1 MCNKCHSED
10 INTGLTQSSE
20 ERDII
25 LKRLNSPF
33 RQSLVFKT
41 FLCNTT
47 IKLVNKRLKNVIKF
61 A

>member
-20 ERDII
+20 EREII

-47 IKLVNKRLKNVIKF
+47 IKLVNK
-61 A
+61 